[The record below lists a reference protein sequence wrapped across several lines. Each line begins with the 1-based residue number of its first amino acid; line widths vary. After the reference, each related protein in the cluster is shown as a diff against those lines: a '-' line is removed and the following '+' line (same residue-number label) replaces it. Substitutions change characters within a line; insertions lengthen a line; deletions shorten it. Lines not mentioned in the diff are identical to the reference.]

1 MNRNRN
7 IVLVIPYFGKL
18 PDIAHLFFSSAGVN
32 PQMRFLLFTNQK
44 KPDNL
49 PENVEYYSI
58 SLRQFNQLASAKLEI
73 KVHVVY
79 PYKLCDLKPMYGKIF
94 EDYLTGSDFWGYC
107 DLDLIFGNF
116 HEFITDEI
124 LDKFDVVSSR
134 KDSLAGNF
142 TLYRNIPELN
152 NLYQKSDCW
161 KEIIRHNQWVHS
173 FPERFKPEGKPV
185 SKSYWYRL
193 INLFHKPV
201 FAKTEIPDMNSVLSR
216 NLDIKVY
223 YGNFLLSDMLLKNSQ
238 TIDWKIVWEDGKLKD
253 IINNTSILYF
263 HFYFLKNRKD
273 YAIKYQGTRNKIS
286 KIEISAKGIEVY

>member
-18 PDIAHLFFSSAGVN
+18 PQIADLFFASVRFN
-32 PQMRFLLFTNQK
+32 PQIRFLLFSDQK

-49 PENVEYYSI
+49 PENVEYFHI
-58 SLRQFNQLASAKLEI
+58 SLRQFNRLASEKLEV
-73 KVHVVY
+73 KVHVIY

-107 DLDLIFGNF
+107 DLDLIFGDF
-116 HEFITDEI
+116 TQFISNEI
-124 LDKFDVVSSR
+124 LDEFDIITSR

-152 NLYQKSDCW
+152 SLYQKSDCW
-161 KEIIRHNQWVHS
+161 KEIVGHILWVHS
-173 FPERFKPEGKPV
+173 FPERFKPKGKPV
-185 SKSYWYRL
+185 SKSIWYRV
-193 INLFHKPV
+193 IKSFRKPD
-201 FAKTEIPDMNSVLSR
+201 FAKMEIPDINTILLHNPLV
-216 NLDIKVY
+216 KVC
-223 YGNFLLSDMLLKNSQ
+223 YGNFLLSDMVLKNSQ

-253 IINNTSILYF
+253 IFNNLPILYF

-273 YAIKYQGTRNKIS
+273 YNIKYCDTRNKIS
-286 KIEISAKGIEVY
+286 RIEISAKGIEVF